1 MAYECID
8 RHVDNGKGEKIA
20 LNYKDEKRKES
31 YTYSDLKSYQ
41 IKQLMFLKIRRMLK
55 RRSCFIF
62 MSRTPELYFAFLG
75 ILKLV
80 RLWVHYLK
88 RSWRRL

>member
-8 RHVDNGKGEKIA
+8 RHVDNGKGGKIA

-31 YTYSDLKSYQ
+31 YTYSDFKKHQ

-55 RRSCFIF
+55 KEIVFLSLC
-62 MSRTPELYFAFLG
+62 LVHLNCNFA
-75 ILKLV
+75 
-80 RLWVHYLK
+80 
-88 RSWRRL
+88 S